1 MTEAREEGRPFPSP
15 AGIRLVDG
23 AVNGSAPT
31 LVYADPSGLD
41 LEVGDR
47 VVIVEAGRERVGE
60 VVVAPRQVL
69 ESALLGPLP
78 RVVRRARPDEWPAR
92 RVEGAGAVL
101 LRSLELTEPASGA
114 DSAG

>member
-1 MTEAREEGRPFPSP
+1 MTEACEAGRPFPSP

-23 AVNGSAPT
+23 AASGSAPT

-41 LEVGDR
+41 LEVGDG

-69 ESALLGPLP
+69 ESALVGPLP
-78 RVVRRARPDEWPAR
+78 RVVRRARPDEWPAG
-92 RVEGAGAVL
+92 RVDGAGAAL
-101 LRSLELTEPASGA
+101 LRSLNLPGPE
-114 DSAG
+114 